1 MKINIKKII
10 YHLLCNNVTGTVIY
24 FFGRGSVRDLRWPG
38 FRFTVPAAYVNK
50 QMVAAVFW
58 GFYES
63 AEIRFV
69 EKYLRNDLDVIE
81 LGSSI
86 GIVAGHIISK
96 MGEGKN
102 FITVEA
108 NPFLIDTIQANIK
121 RHQKPGSTFE
131 VLNNAVGHAA
141 EEVTISITNNNTET
155 RVVKNEAAA
164 DGVKVKT
171 IKFSE
176 LVERNANRNYSLV
189 CDIEG
194 SEVEILLF
202 EATALKQCCQ
212 LFIELH
218 DAVYNGNH
226 YSIQQLKEMLV
237 TTHGFKVIMEHG
249 PVVYCAR

>member
-1 MKINIKKII
+1 MKSSIKRLI
-10 YHLLCNNVTGTVIY
+10 YHLLCNNVTGTAIY
-24 FFGRGSVRDLRWPG
+24 FLGKGKIRDLRWPG
-38 FRFTVPAAYVNK
+38 FKFSVPETYVNK
-50 QMVAAVFW
+50 QMVASIFW

-96 MGEGKN
+96 MGNGKK
-102 FITVEA
+102 FVTVEA

-121 RHQKPGSTFE
+121 QHQKPGSTFE
-131 VLNNAVGHAA
+131 VLNNAVAHGA

-155 RVVKNEAAA
+155 RVINNETAA

-171 IKFSE
+171 VKFSD
-176 LVERNANRNYSLV
+176 LVQRNNNRAYSLV

-194 SEVEILLF
+194 SEVEILLY
-202 EATALKQCCQ
+202 EAAALKQCSQ

-218 DAVYNGNH
+218 ETTYNGKH
-226 YSIQQLKEMLV
+226 YSIQQLKELLV
-237 TTHGFKVIMEHG
+237 TTHGFRLVMEHG
-249 PVVYCAR
+249 PVVYFAR